1 MGLRERLRSG
11 SILVAPGAYDAL
23 TARLLERAGFE
34 ALYRGGYAASASL
47 FGLPDLGLTT
57 QTEMVDHAQRIVSAT
72 SLPVIA
78 DADTGY
84 GEMPQLIRTVH
95 ELERVGVA
103 AIQFEDQVF
112 PKRCGHME
120 GKKVIDA
127 DEFALRLKAALA
139 ARRRPETVII
149 ARTDAAAIHG
159 LDEAIRRAR
168 LYAETGADCVFID
181 APRSEDDLRTI
192 GAAGIPA
199 PLMANVSEHGQTPDL
214 GAKGFE
220 ALGFQLVIY
229 PTSTL
234 FAAAGS
240 TADLAQRLLAEG
252 STRSVVPRMMP
263 FDELNEVLGKDAWD
277 AREDEI
283 RNG

>member
-1 MGLRERLRSG
+1 MGLRERLNAG
-11 SILVAPGAYDAL
+11 PILCAPGAYDAL

-34 ALYRGGYAASASL
+34 ALYRGGYAASASA

-57 QTEMVDHAQRIVSAT
+57 QTEMVDHAQRLVGAT
-72 SLPVIA
+72 SLPIIA

-84 GEMPQLIRTVH
+84 GEMPQVIRTVQ

-103 AIQFEDQVF
+103 AVQFEDQLF

-127 DEFALRLKAALA
+127 DEFALRLRAALD

-149 ARTDAAAIHG
+149 ARTDAAAVLG
-159 LDEAIRRAR
+159 MDEAIRRAR
-168 LYAETGADCVFID
+168 LYAEVGADCVFID
-181 APRSEDDLRTI
+181 APRDEEELRRI
-192 GAAGIPA
+192 GAAGIGA
-199 PLMANVSEHGQTPDL
+199 PLMANVSEHGRTPDL
-214 GAKGFE
+214 GVKGFE

-240 TADLAQRLLAEG
+240 TKDLAQRLLDEG

-277 AREDEI
+277 AIEDGI
-283 RNG
+283 RST

>member
-1 MGLRERLRSG
+1 MGLRERLSAG
-11 SILVAPGAYDAL
+11 PILVAPGAYDAL

-34 ALYRGGYAASASL
+34 ALYRGGYAASASA

-57 QTEMVDHAQRIVSAT
+57 QTEMVDHARRIVGAT

-84 GEMPQLIRTVH
+84 GEVPQVIRTVQ
-95 ELERVGVA
+95 ELELAGVA
-103 AIQFEDQVF
+103 AVQLEDQLF

-120 GKKVIDA
+120 GKKVIPA
-127 DEFALRLKAALA
+127 EEYALRLEAALG

-168 LYAETGADCVFID
+168 LYAEVGADCIFVD
-181 APRSEDDLRTI
+181 APQDEDELRRI
-192 GAAGIPA
+192 GSAGIGA
-199 PLMANVSEHGQTPDL
+199 PLMANVSEHGRTPDV

-240 TADLAQRLLAEG
+240 TVDLARRLMEEG
-252 STRSVVPRMMP
+252 STRSVVPRMLP

-277 AREDEI
+277 AVEDGL
-283 RNG
+283 RGT